1 MAINRPLPARA
12 LLPLALLAAA
22 LGASAPA
29 WSREAAPPSACQSAA
44 TTPAIVEAKSAR
56 DSNPDDLQAQFKLA
70 DAWSD
75 AGCFGESLQVLQ
87 AAQDAHPGN
96 KELET
101 RLRVAG
107 SLVGEEHFFDDLDR
121 ADTEARLKRAGFR
134 CTSLA
139 DLDACNEALRL
150 KPDDPALLVAQGDA
164 LVRSRRPA
172 DALNRYRLAAVI
184 APNQR
189 DVAARIA
196 SAESQLPQQPSG
208 PKVGSANAG
217 SPAVASPNVA
227 VAAAGR
233 ARSGTAAATPAH
245 AASAAV
251 AAEPQPLRTAN
262 AATPSASHRYSNA
275 APETQ
280 SH

>member
-1 MAINRPLPARA
+1 MAINSRVLV
-12 LLPLALLAAA
+12 LCLLASA

-29 WSREAAPPSACQSAA
+29 WSREAASPSACQAAA
-44 TTPAIVEAKSAR
+44 TTPAIVEARSVR
-56 DSNPDDLQAQFKLA
+56 DGNPDDVQAQFKLA

-75 AGCFGESLQVLQ
+75 AGCFGEALQVLQ
-87 AAQDAHPGN
+87 AAQAAHPGN

-121 ADTEARLKRAGFR
+121 ADTEARLKRASFR

-150 KPDDPALLVAQGDA
+150 KPDDPALLIAQGDA
-164 LVRSRRPA
+164 LVRARRPA
-172 DALNRYRLAAVI
+172 DALNRYRLAAVV

-196 SAESQLPQQPSG
+196 SAESQLPAQTGG
-208 PKVGSANAG
+208 PNGGGPGVT
-217 SPAVASPNVA
+217 SPGVAAVAGDRAKS
-227 VAAAGR
+227 AAG
-233 ARSGTAAATPAH
+233 AAPAKAASVHMASVHTAS
-245 AASAAV
+245 ASAA
-251 AAEPQPLRTAN
+251 AEPPPLRAAN
-262 AATPSASHRYSNA
+262 AASTPTQRRYSNA